1 MTVNTICQS
10 SYVLNICTRETFIA
24 QVDDNNNQ
32 ILVNAIDLTSRR
44 VDQLDADFLNNL
56 TLVYPVV
63 PVVDDVV
70 VSFDEDELITGV
82 VEYVYPPVPGGVK
95 AYGISFGDS
104 DDIITLE
111 RKDFHVVGLA
121 PVDSSAD
128 DFKIDEK
135 VCAINDVIGFK
146 SGMTGVVQ
154 QIYVDSADLLIVNP
168 LGISY
173 INGCHNFRSVDYT
186 TPDVRLRRLQYHHTR
201 LGASGFETVVDVA
214 EDSYGIDI
222 SVEDAIHLGLMS
234 EDDAA
239 ESEVDV
245 DAETDKAVED
255 SSKAFEDFFQTIFNN
270 IFGVAPK
277 DAEAQ
282 RQANIDTVERAMHRE
297 IDSSTKYISDA
308 NTELEQ
314 KLQSAQVG
322 LSIQM
327 NLIGRVMASPSTPQ
341 TLQDSLQNIMAGLA
355 VCRNDVSDA
364 LRCSLDRDVETYIS
378 ETSLGMMADQ
388 VEELQQ

>member
-1 MTVNTICQS
+1 MTSKTIAQS
-10 SYVLNICTRETFIA
+10 TYLLDPATRETFVVNVDSNNTPLLTRIA
-24 QVDDNNNQ
+24 DSKETY
-32 ILVNAIDLTSRR
+32 ISEIDEERLKSFM
-44 VDQLDADFLNNL
+44 VVL
-56 TLVYPVV
+56 PVF
-63 PVVDDVV
+63 PVKGDIV
-70 VSFDEDELITGV
+70 VSFDDGELVTGV
-82 VEYVYPPVPGGVK
+82 IVLVKTSPALVYSVV
-95 AYGISFGDS
+95 FGDS
-104 DDIITLE
+104 SEPIDLARE
-111 RKDFHVVGLA
+111 CFHVVQTNAGSLRDFSPLDDVVA
-121 PVDSSAD
+121 IRETLGFPYGSTGEVVEDGDEGPLMIKNALGITFVCSKD
-128 DFKIDEK
+128 DFRE
-135 VCAINDVIGFK
+135 
-146 SGMTGVVQ
+146 
-154 QIYVDSADLLIVNP
+154 
-168 LGISY
+168 
-173 INGCHNFRSVDYT
+173 VDYT
-186 TPDVRLRRLQYHHTR
+186 DVT
-201 LGASGFETVVDVA
+201 FDFNVVETAAV
-214 EDSYGIDI
+214 EDAPGIDI

-245 DAETDKAVED
+245 DVETDKAVED
-255 SSKAFEDFFQTIFNN
+255 SSKAFEDFFQTIFDN

-308 NTELEQ
+308 NTELER

-327 NLIGRVMASPSTPQ
+327 NLIGRVMASPSTSQ
-341 TLQDSLQNIMAGLA
+341 TLQDSLQNILAGLA